1 MASSDRPI
9 TLAPLETS
17 ESDINRLA
25 DRLINLASS
34 CHVELTLDQAR
45 LCVEHLLYVEQ
56 INQYINLTRI
66 TDINEA
72 LVLHILDSLSLVPL
86 IDATVTRFLD
96 MGTGAGFPGVP
107 LHVATGLPGVL
118 LDSVGKKIK
127 AVNACLKQLGIDR
140 ITGVHDRLESYAAE
154 NKKAFDLVVARAVA
168 PLPIL
173 IEYASPF
180 LKHRG
185 QLLISKGNPDSEEL
199 AQGRNAAKLCGM
211 ELQAHESFD
220 LPDGFGHRELYSFVQ
235 VSKPTIKLPRS
246 VGEARKRP
254 LGQ

>member
-1 MASSDRPI
+1 MDKFAEELKKLGI
-9 TLAPLETS
+9 TLTERQR
-17 ESDINRLA
+17 EQF
-25 DRLINLASS
+25 DRYY
-34 CHVELTLDQAR
+34 ELPIER
-45 LCVEHLLYVEQ
+45 NKVM
-56 INQYINLTRI
+56 NLTGI
-66 TDINEA
+66 TDYDEVN
-72 LVLHILDSLSLVPL
+72 LKHCTDSLTVVRLKNMPEISTL
-86 IDATVTRFLD
+86 IDV
-96 MGTGAGFPGVP
+96 GTGAGFPGVP

-127 AVNACLKQLGIDR
+127 AVNACLKQLGMDR

-180 LKHRG
+180 LKHHG
-185 QLLISKGNPDSEEL
+185 QVLISKGNPDPEEL
-199 AQGRNAAKLCGM
+199 AQGRSAAKLCGM

-235 VSKPTIKLPRS
+235 VPKPTIKLPRS

>member
-72 LVLHILDSLSLVPL
+72 LVLHILDSVSAGSLDRRNGHALS
-86 IDATVTRFLD
+86 
-96 MGTGAGFPGVP
+96 
-107 LHVATGLPGVL
+107 
-118 LDSVGKKIK
+118 
-127 AVNACLKQLGIDR
+127 
-140 ITGVHDRLESYAAE
+140 
-154 NKKAFDLVVARAVA
+154 
-168 PLPIL
+168 
-173 IEYASPF
+173 
-180 LKHRG
+180 
-185 QLLISKGNPDSEEL
+185 
-199 AQGRNAAKLCGM
+199 
-211 ELQAHESFD
+211 
-220 LPDGFGHRELYSFVQ
+220 
-235 VSKPTIKLPRS
+235 
-246 VGEARKRP
+246 
-254 LGQ
+254 